1 MVDFKKELEKRHKAS
16 LQKVKDFGVGAAV
29 KVADTIAHPENLY
42 GLIPALQPL
51 AEFNKA
57 RREQEESKPKSTKTN
72 TPIQDAARVRKA
84 AKASTVNN
92 VIPTQQSTRPQS
104 VSTPRVSANTNA
116 RDIQSMIV
124 RIAKEE
130 GVDPA
135 LALSIA
141 HVETGGSFNP
151 NAVGDNGNSFGLF
164 QIHKPSHPDYK
175 GGTDPEAN
183 ARYGIRLFKRLLDA
197 NNGSVNKAIWAY
209 NAGQG
214 NVNKGILPATTK
226 NYLNMVAQLGPQ
238 YRQAGIGDVSPVSQQ
253 NRETIQSMAPSTQ
266 SQGQGRIGDVP
277 QGQQG
282 QANTPPVKPDVVLS
296 TSAQDA
302 LLTQL
307 QSGVNDP
314 RNEQMSIPTM
324 YNRLMD
330 QYNELYNTI
339 QTQDP
344 RYQGGMVD
352 GQRYYVDP
360 AQLQSRMEMDRIA
373 RGVRD
378 ARGMTAP
385 QSSKAQDYLNQAQA
399 MYQIAKANEAGV
411 PYADYQAAMLDRR
424 KQMIAA
430 RAAQMEAQMQMALQN
445 ENNVFRRQQLIQQIE
460 QNKVAAQNAM
470 NNLDYQLQYG
480 SYDAAN
486 QAANQMQLQNLRG
499 LQQQAAAD
507 LQYNRDLAKLTYEN
521 QLGIERDQL
530 KPQSQSN
537 IYSGLSEINAL
548 AGYNPQTAGKLIQA
562 SGMGS
567 KWFPQMTPE
576 LAQELWGQPTQGQQ
590 QGFFGRLMS
599 GWKNNIGLQANEQ

>member
-29 KVADTIAHPENLY
+29 KIADTVAHPENLY

-57 RREQEESKPKSTKTN
+57 KRKSEDSKPKAEQKGK
-72 TPIQDAARVRKA
+72 TPIQDAAKA
-84 AKASTVNN
+84 RRASSTMAANN
-92 VIPTQQSTRPQS
+92 VASAQQSQRS
-104 VSTPRVSANTNA
+104 VSTPRISANTNA

-151 NAVGDNGNSFGLF
+151 NAVGDNGNSLGLF
-164 QIHKPSHPDYK
+164 QIHRPSHPDYK

-238 YRQAGIGDVSPVSQQ
+238 YRQAGISDAAPVSQQ
-253 NRETIQSMAPSTQ
+253 NRAMIQSMAPSTQ
-266 SQGQGRIGDVP
+266 VQGQGRIDGT
-277 QGQQG
+277 GQQV
-282 QANTPPVKPDVVLS
+282 QTNTPPAKPDVVLS
-296 TSAQDA
+296 TPAQDT

-307 QSGVNDP
+307 QSTVNDP
-314 RNEQMSIPTM
+314 RNEQLSIPTM
-324 YNRLMD
+324 YYRLMD
-330 QYNELYNTI
+330 QYNKLYDTI
-339 QTQDP
+339 QNQDP
-344 RYQGGMVD
+344 RYQGGI
-352 GQRYYVDP
+352 QIPQNPYYVDP
-360 AQLQSRMEMDRIA
+360 RQLENAQAANRSLAMLDYIQGRGPAPDQAGMMMNNAQQMYQAQLA
-373 RGVRD
+373 
-378 ARGMTAP
+378 
-385 QSSKAQDYLNQAQA
+385 NQ
-399 MYQIAKANEAGV
+399 AGV
-411 PYADYQAAMLDRR
+411 PYSDYQAAILDRQ

-430 RAAQMEAQMQMALQN
+430 RAAQIERHLQLAAQN
-445 ENNVFRRQQLIQQIE
+445 EDNVFRKQQLLQNIE
-460 QNKVAAQNAM
+460 QNKVDAQNAI
-470 NNLDYQLQYG
+470 NNVDYQLRYG

-486 QAANQMQLQNLRG
+486 EAANKLQLLKLKE
-499 LQQQAAAD
+499 LQDQAKAD
-507 LQYNRDLAKLTYEN
+507 LQYSRDLAKLTYQNELN
-521 QLGIERDQL
+521 IKRDQL

-537 IYSGLSEINAL
+537 IYSGLNSINAL
-548 AGYNPQTAGKLIQA
+548 AGYNPQVAGKLIQA
-562 SGMGS
+562 SGMGP

-576 LAQELWGQPTQGQQ
+576 LAQELWGQPTKGQQ

-599 GWKNNIGLQANEQ
+599 GWKNNVGLQANEQ

>member
-1 MVDFKKELEKRHKAS
+1 MVDFAKL
-16 LQKVKDFGVGAAV
+16 
-29 KVADTIAHPENLY
+29 
-42 GLIPALQPL
+42 L
-51 AEFNKA
+51 AEQAAKNFKNKRDTKEVIDTLKKLPIVKKA
-57 RREQEESKPKSTKTN
+57 QSALNTAKSIKEGADSVMKPKEHKTSSK
-72 TPIQDAARVRKA
+72 TPIQDAAKARKA
-84 AKASTVNN
+84 PASITTNN
-92 VIPTQQSTRPQS
+92 VIPSQQPQTS
-104 VSTPRVSANTNA
+104 VPTPRVSANTNA
-116 RDIQSMIV
+116 RDIQSMII

-214 NVNKGILPATTK
+214 NVNKGVLPATTK

-238 YRQAGIGDVSPVSQQ
+238 YRQEGISDVAPVSQQ
-253 NRETIQSMAPSTQ
+253 NREIIQSMAPSTQ
-266 SQGQGRIGDVP
+266 GQGQGRIDGT
-277 QGQQG
+277 GQQT
-282 QANTPPVKPDVVLS
+282 QANTPPAKPDVVLS
-296 TSAQDA
+296 TPAQDA

-307 QSGVNDP
+307 QTGTNDP
-314 RNEQMSIPTM
+314 RNEQLSIPTM

-339 QTQDP
+339 QNQDP
-344 RYQGGMVD
+344 RYQGGMVE

-385 QSSKAQDYLNQAQA
+385 QSSKAQDYLNQAQTI
-399 MYQIAKANEAGV
+399 YQIFKANEAGV
-411 PYADYQAAMLDRR
+411 PYSDYQAAMLDRQ

-430 RAAQMEAQMQMALQN
+430 KAAQMEAQMQMALQN
-445 ENNVFRRQQLIQQIE
+445 ENNVFRKQQLIQQIE

-480 SYDAAN
+480 SYDSAN
-486 QAANQMQLQNLRG
+486 QAAQQMQLNNLRA

-507 LQYNRDLAKLTYEN
+507 LQYNRDLAKLTYQNELN
-521 QLGIERDQL
+521 MQRDQA
-530 KPQSQSN
+530 KPISQSN
-537 IYSGLSEINAL
+537 IYSGLNAINAL
-548 AGYNPQTAGKLIQA
+548 SGYNPQVAGKLIQA

-599 GWKNNIGLQANEQ
+599 GWKNNVGLQANEQ

>member
-1 MVDFKKELEKRHKAS
+1 MVDFAKL
-16 LQKVKDFGVGAAV
+16 
-29 KVADTIAHPENLY
+29 
-42 GLIPALQPL
+42 L
-51 AEFNKA
+51 AEQAAKNFKNKRDTKEVIDTLKKLPIVKKA
-57 RREQEESKPKSTKTN
+57 QSALNTAKSIKEGADSVMKPKEHKTSSK
-72 TPIQDAARVRKA
+72 TPIQDAAKARKA
-84 AKASTVNN
+84 PASITTNN
-92 VIPTQQSTRPQS
+92 VIPSQQPQTS
-104 VSTPRVSANTNA
+104 VPTPRVSANTNA
-116 RDIQSMIV
+116 RDIQSMII

-214 NVNKGILPATTK
+214 NVNKGVLPATTK

-238 YRQAGIGDVSPVSQQ
+238 YRQAGISDVAPVSRQ
-253 NRETIQSMAPSTQ
+253 NREIIQSMAPSTQ
-266 SQGQGRIGDVP
+266 GGGQGRIDGT
-277 QGQQG
+277 GQQT
-282 QANTPPVKPDVVLS
+282 QANTPPAKPDVVLS
-296 TSAQDA
+296 TPTQDA

-307 QSGVNDP
+307 QTGTNDP
-314 RNEQMSIPTM
+314 RNEQISIPTM

-339 QTQDP
+339 QNQDP
-344 RYQGGMVD
+344 RYQGGMVE

-385 QSSKAQDYLNQAQA
+385 QSSKAQDYLNQAQTI
-399 MYQIAKANEAGV
+399 YQISKANEAGV
-411 PYADYQAAMLDRR
+411 PYSDYQAAMLDRQ

-430 RAAQMEAQMQMALQN
+430 KAAQMEAQMQMALQN
-445 ENNVFRRQQLIQQIE
+445 ENNVFRKQQLIQQIE

-480 SYDAAN
+480 SYDSAN
-486 QAANQMQLQNLRG
+486 QAAQQMQLNNLRA

-507 LQYNRDLAKLTYEN
+507 LQYNRDLAKLTYQNELN
-521 QLGIERDQL
+521 MQRDQA
-530 KPQSQSN
+530 KPISQSN
-537 IYSGLSEINAL
+537 IYSGLNAINAL
-548 AGYNPQTAGKLIQA
+548 SGYNPQVAGKLIQA

-599 GWKNNIGLQANEQ
+599 GWKNNVGLQANEQ

>member
-1 MVDFKKELEKRHKAS
+1 MVDFVKILTDQLVKNNENKKPTKEVVKQAIKRASKGNPVVQKAI
-16 LQKVKDFGVGAAV
+16 QAY
-29 KVADTIAHPENLY
+29 DTGKKIIESVD
-42 GLIPALQPL
+42 
-51 AEFNKA
+51 KS
-57 RREQEESKPKSTKTN
+57 REDQGIQASKKKST
-72 TPIQDAARVRKA
+72 TPIQDAAKARKSPP
-84 AKASTVNN
+84 ASITTNN
-92 VIPTQQSTRPQS
+92 VVPTQQSQRS

-135 LALSIA
+135 IMLAIA
-141 HVETGGSFNP
+141 QQESGFNP
-151 NAVGDNGNSFGLF
+151 NAVGDGGKSFGLF
-164 QIHKPSHPDYK
+164 QIYSSAHPDYK

-183 ARYGIRLFKRLLDA
+183 TRYATRLFKGLLNQ
-197 NNGSVNKAIWAY
+197 NNGSVNRALWAY

-214 NVNKGILPATTK
+214 NVNRGVLPSSTK
-226 NYLNMVAQLGPQ
+226 QYIDNIAALTPQ
-238 YRQAGIGDVSPVSQQ
+238 FRQAGISDVAPVSQQ
-253 NRETIQSMAPSTQ
+253 NRVVIQSMAPSTQ
-266 SQGQGRIGDVP
+266 AQGQGRIDGAK
-277 QGQQG
+277 QQT
-282 QANTPPVKPDVVLS
+282 QASTPPTKPDVVLS
-296 TSAQDA
+296 TPTQDA

-314 RNEQMSIPTM
+314 RNEQLSIPTM

-339 QTQDP
+339 QNQDP
-344 RYQGGMVD
+344 RYQGGI
-352 GQRYYVDP
+352 QTPQNPYYIDP
-360 AQLQSRMEMDRIA
+360 RQLESAQAANRSLAMLDYIQGRGPAPDQAGMMMNNAQQMYQAQLA
-373 RGVRD
+373 
-378 ARGMTAP
+378 
-385 QSSKAQDYLNQAQA
+385 NQ
-399 MYQIAKANEAGV
+399 AGV
-411 PYADYQAAMLDRR
+411 PYADYQAAMLDRQ

-430 RAAQMEAQMQMALQN
+430 RAAQMEAQMQLALQN
-445 ENNVFRRQQLIQQIE
+445 ENNVFRKQQLIQQIE

-470 NNLDYQLQYG
+470 NNLDYQLKYG

-486 QAANQMQLQNLRG
+486 QAAQQMQLQNLRA

-530 KPQSQSN
+530 KPQSQGN
-537 IYSGLSEINAL
+537 IYSGLNAINAL

-599 GWKNNIGLQANEQ
+599 GWKNNVGLQANEQ

>member
-16 LQKVKDFGVGAAV
+16 LQKVKDFGIGAAV
-29 KVADTIAHPENLY
+29 KIADTIAHPENLY
-42 GLIPALQPL
+42 GLIPALMPL

-57 RREQEESKPKSTKTN
+57 RRKAEDSKPKTGQKGK
-72 TPIQDAARVRKA
+72 TPIQDAAKARKS
-84 AKASTVNN
+84 ASSSMTTSN
-92 VIPTQQSTRPQS
+92 VASAQQPQRS

-141 HVETGGSFNP
+141 HVETGGTFNP

-164 QIHKPSHPDYK
+164 QIHRPSHPDYK

-238 YRQAGIGDVSPVSQQ
+238 YRQAGISDVAPVSQQ
-253 NRETIQSMAPSTQ
+253 NRAGIQSMAPSTQ
-266 SQGQGRIGDVP
+266 TQGQGRINGT
-277 QGQQG
+277 GQQT
-282 QANTPPVKPDVVLS
+282 QTNTPPAKPNAVLS
-296 TSAQDA
+296 TPAQDT

-307 QSGVNDP
+307 QSTINDP
-314 RNEQMSIPTM
+314 RNEQLSIPTM

-339 QTQDP
+339 QNQDP
-344 RYQGGMVD
+344 RYQGGIVE

-373 RGVRD
+373 RGVREV
-378 ARGMTAP
+378 RGMTAP
-385 QSSKAQDYLNQAQA
+385 QSSKAQDYLNQAQT

-411 PYADYQAAMLDRR
+411 PYSDYQAAMLDRQ
-424 KQMIAA
+424 KQMILA
-430 RAAQMEAQMQMALQN
+430 RAAQIESQLQMAAQN
-445 ENNVFRRQQLIQQIE
+445 EDNVFRKQQLLQQIE
-460 QNKVAAQNAM
+460 QNKVEAQNAM
-470 NNLDYQLQYG
+470 NGLEYKLKYD

-486 QAANQMQLQNLRG
+486 DAVNKVQLLKLKG
-499 LQQQAAAD
+499 LQDQAAAD
-507 LQYNRDLAKLTYEN
+507 LQFNRDLAKLTYEN
-521 QLGIERDQL
+521 ELGMKRDQA
-530 KPQSQSN
+530 KPQSQGN
-537 IYSGLSEINAL
+537 IYAGLNPIMAL
-548 AGYNPQTAGKLIQA
+548 AGYDNQKAGKLIQA

-576 LAQELWGQPTQGQQ
+576 LAQEIWGQPTQGQQ

-599 GWKNNIGLQANEQ
+599 GWKNNVGLQANEQ

>member
-1 MVDFKKELEKRHKAS
+1 MVDFVKLLAEQAAKNFKNRRDTKEVIDTIKRLPIIKKAQAALNTAKSIK
-16 LQKVKDFGVGAAV
+16 VGADSTME
-29 KVADTIAHPENLY
+29 KE
-42 GLIPALQPL
+42 
-51 AEFNKA
+51 EKNKA
-57 RREQEESKPKSTKTN
+57 TTK
-72 TPIQDAARVRKA
+72 TPIQDAAKARK
-84 AKASTVNN
+84 SVSFPMTVNN
-92 VIPTQQSTRPQS
+92 VAPVQQSQS
-104 VSTPRVSANTNA
+104 NVSTPRVSANTNA

-214 NVNKGILPATTK
+214 NVDRGILPATTK
-226 NYLNMVAQLGPQ
+226 NYLNMVSQLGPQ
-238 YRQAGIGDVSPVSQQ
+238 YRQAGISDVAPVSQQ
-253 NRETIQSMAPSTQ
+253 NREIIQSMAPSTQ
-266 SQGQGRIGDVP
+266 P
-277 QGQQG
+277 QGQARVDGTTQ
-282 QANTPPVKPDVVLS
+282 QTNTSPTKPDVVLS
-296 TSAQDA
+296 TPAQDT

-307 QSGVNDP
+307 QSTINDP

-330 QYNELYNTI
+330 QYNKLYNTI
-339 QTQDP
+339 QNQDP
-344 RYQGGMVD
+344 RYQGGIVE

-385 QSSKAQDYLNQAQA
+385 QSSKAQDYLNQAQT
-399 MYQIAKANEAGV
+399 MYQIVKANEAGV
-411 PYADYQAAMLDRR
+411 PYSDYQAAMLDRQ
-424 KQMIAA
+424 KQMISA
-430 RAAQMEAQMQMALQN
+430 RAAQIESQLQLAAQN
-445 ENNVFRRQQLIQQIE
+445 EDNVFRKQKLLQEIE
-460 QNKVAAQNAM
+460 QNKVKAQNAM
-470 NNLDYQLQYG
+470 NGLDYQLRYD

-486 QAANQMQLQNLRG
+486 DAVNKLQLLKLKELQDQAK
-499 LQQQAAAD
+499 AD
-507 LQYNRDLAKLTYEN
+507 LQFNRDLAKLTYANE
-521 QLGIERDQL
+521 LGMKRDQA
-530 KPQSQSN
+530 KPMSQGN
-537 IYSGLSEINAL
+537 IYAGLNPIMAL
-548 AGYNPQTAGKLIQA
+548 AGYDNRKAGKLIQA

-567 KWFPQMTPE
+567 TWFPQMTPE
-576 LAQELWGQPTQGQQ
+576 LAQELWGQPNQGQQ

>member
-1 MVDFKKELEKRHKAS
+1 MVDFVKILTDQLVKNNENKKPTKEVVKQAIKRASKENPVVQKAI
-16 LQKVKDFGVGAAV
+16 QAY
-29 KVADTIAHPENLY
+29 DTGKKIIESVD
-42 GLIPALQPL
+42 
-51 AEFNKA
+51 KS
-57 RREQEESKPKSTKTN
+57 REEQGIQAPKKKST
-72 TPIQDAARVRKA
+72 TPIQDAAKARK
-84 AKASTVNN
+84 STSPSMATNN
-92 VIPTQQSTRPQS
+92 VVPTQQSQRST
-104 VSTPRVSANTNA
+104 STPRVSANTNA

-135 LALSIA
+135 IMLAIA
-141 HVETGGSFNP
+141 QQESGFNP
-151 NAVGDNGNSFGLF
+151 NAVGDGGKSFGLF
-164 QIHKPSHPDYK
+164 QIYSSAHPDYK

-183 ARYGIRLFKRLLDA
+183 TRYATRLFKGLLNQ
-197 NNGSVNKAIWAY
+197 NNGSVNRALWAY

-214 NVNKGILPATTK
+214 NVNRGVLPSSTK
-226 NYLNMVAQLGPQ
+226 QYINNIAALTPQ
-238 YRQAGIGDVSPVSQQ
+238 FRQAGISDVAPVSQQ
-253 NRETIQSMAPSTQ
+253 NRAVIQSMAPSTQ
-266 SQGQGRIGDVP
+266 TQGQGRIDGT
-277 QGQQG
+277 GQQT
-282 QANTPPVKPDVVLS
+282 QANTPPAKPDVVLS
-296 TSAQDA
+296 TPAQDA
-302 LLTQL
+302 LLSQL

-339 QTQDP
+339 QNQDP
-344 RYQGGMVD
+344 RYQGGI
-352 GQRYYVDP
+352 QTPQNPYYIDP
-360 AQLQSRMEMDRIA
+360 RQLESAQAANRNLAMLDYIQGRGPAPDQAGMIMNNAQQMYQAQLA
-373 RGVRD
+373 
-378 ARGMTAP
+378 
-385 QSSKAQDYLNQAQA
+385 NQ
-399 MYQIAKANEAGV
+399 AGV
-411 PYADYQAAMLDRR
+411 PYADYQAAMLDRQ
-424 KQMIAA
+424 KQTIAA
-430 RAAQMEAQMQMALQN
+430 RAAQMEAQMQLALQN
-445 ENNVFRRQQLIQQIE
+445 ENNVFRKQQLIQQIE

-486 QAANQMQLQNLRG
+486 QATQQMQLQNLRA

-530 KPQSQSN
+530 KPQSQGN
-537 IYSGLSEINAL
+537 IYSGLNAINAL

-599 GWKNNIGLQANEQ
+599 GWKNNVGLQANEQ

>member
-1 MVDFKKELEKRHKAS
+1 MVDFVKILTDQLVKNNENKRPTKEIVKQAINQASRKNPIIQKAIQAYDTGKKVIESVDKSREEQGIQTPK
-16 LQKVKDFGVGAAV
+16 KV
-29 KVADTIAHPENLY
+29 
-42 GLIPALQPL
+42 
-51 AEFNKA
+51 
-57 RREQEESKPKSTKTN
+57 ST
-72 TPIQDAARVRKA
+72 TPIQDAAKARKT
-84 AKASTVNN
+84 SSPMTTNN
-92 VIPTQQSTRPQS
+92 VVPTQQPQRS
-104 VSTPRVSANTNA
+104 MSSPRVSANTNA

-141 HVETGGSFNP
+141 HVETGGTFNP

-164 QIHKPSHPDYK
+164 QIHRPSHPDYK

-238 YRQAGIGDVSPVSQQ
+238 YRQAGISDVAPVSQQ
-253 NRETIQSMAPSTQ
+253 NRAVIQSMAPSSTQ
-266 SQGQGRIGDVP
+266 SQGQGRIDGA
-277 QGQQG
+277 GQQP
-282 QANTPPVKPDVVLS
+282 QTNTPPTKPDVVLS
-296 TSAQDA
+296 TPAQDA

-339 QTQDP
+339 QNQDP
-344 RYQGGMVD
+344 RYQGGMVE

-385 QSSKAQDYLNQAQA
+385 QSSKAQDYLNQAQT

-411 PYADYQAAMLDRR
+411 PYADYQAAMLDRQ
-424 KQMIAA
+424 KQMIAT
-430 RAAQMEAQMQMALQN
+430 RAAQMESQMQLALEN
-445 ENNVFRRQQLIQQIE
+445 ENNVFRKQQLLQQIE

-486 QAANQMQLQNLRG
+486 QAAQQMQLQNLRAV
-499 LQQQAAAD
+499 QQQAAAD

-530 KPQSQSN
+530 KPQSQGN
-537 IYSGLSEINAL
+537 IYSGLNAINAL

-599 GWKNNIGLQANEQ
+599 GWKNNVGLQANEQ

>member
-1 MVDFKKELEKRHKAS
+1 MVDFVKELKRRHEASKQKA
-16 LQKVKDFGVGAAV
+16 KDFALDTAV
-29 KVADTIAHPENLY
+29 NIADTVLHPENIY
-42 GLIPALQPL
+42 GLIPVLRPL

-57 RREQEESKPKSTKTN
+57 KRKAEESKPKTEQKKK
-72 TPIQDAARVRKA
+72 TPIQDAAKA
-84 AKASTVNN
+84 KKTSSSMATNN
-92 VIPTQQSTRPQS
+92 VAPVQQSQRS
-104 VSTPRVSANTNA
+104 VSTSRVSANTNA

-124 RIAKEE
+124 RVAKEE

-164 QIHKPSHPDYK
+164 QIHRPSHPDYK

-214 NVNKGILPATTK
+214 NVNRGILPATTK

-238 YRQAGIGDVSPVSQQ
+238 YRQAGISDVAPVSQQ
-253 NRETIQSMAPSTQ
+253 SRAVIQSMAPSTQ
-266 SQGQGRIGDVP
+266 SQGQGRIDGT
-277 QGQQG
+277 GQQL
-282 QANTPPVKPDVVLS
+282 QTNTPPAKPDVVLS
-296 TSAQDA
+296 TPAQDT

-339 QTQDP
+339 QNQDP
-344 RYQGGMVD
+344 RYQGD
-352 GQRYYVDP
+352 IQTPQNPYYVDP
-360 AQLQSRMEMDRIA
+360 RQLETAQARNRSLAMLDYIQGRGLAPDQAGMMMNNAQQMYQAQLA
-373 RGVRD
+373 
-378 ARGMTAP
+378 
-385 QSSKAQDYLNQAQA
+385 NQ
-399 MYQIAKANEAGV
+399 AGV
-411 PYADYQAAMLDRR
+411 PYTDYQAAMLDRQ

-430 RAAQMEAQMQMALQN
+430 KAAQMETQMQMALQN
-445 ENNVFRRQQLIQQIE
+445 ENNVFRKQQLLQQIE

-480 SYDAAN
+480 SYDADN
-486 QAANQMQLQNLRG
+486 QAAQQMQLQNLRA

-507 LQYNRDLAKLTYEN
+507 LQYSRDLAKLTYEN

-537 IYSGLSEINAL
+537 TYSGLNAINAL
-548 AGYNPQTAGKLIQA
+548 AGYNPQVAGKLIQA

-599 GWKNNIGLQANEQ
+599 GWKNNVGLQANEQ

>member
-16 LQKVKDFGVGAAV
+16 LQKVKDFGIGAAV
-29 KVADTIAHPENLY
+29 KVADAIAHPENLY

-57 RREQEESKPKSTKTN
+57 RRKQEENKPKSTKSN
-72 TPIQDAARVRKA
+72 TPIQDAARARKA
-84 AKASTVNN
+84 AKTSTASNTMP
-92 VIPTQQSTRPQS
+92 IQQSPQSQS

-151 NAVGDNGNSFGLF
+151 NAIGDNGNSFGLF

-238 YRQAGIGDVSPVSQQ
+238 YRQAGISDVDSVSQQ
-253 NRETIQSMAPSTQ
+253 NRGVIQSMAPSAQ
-266 SQGQGRIGDVP
+266 SQGQGRIGEVP

-282 QANTPPVKPDVVLS
+282 QTNTPPVKPDVVSS
-296 TSAQDA
+296 TPAQDT

-314 RNEQMSIPTM
+314 RNEQLSIPTM

-344 RYQGGMVD
+344 RYQGGMVE

-385 QSSKAQDYLNQAQA
+385 QSSKAQDYLNQAQT

-411 PYADYQAAMLDRR
+411 PYSDYQAAMLDRQ

-445 ENNVFRRQQLIQQIE
+445 ENNVFRKQQLIQQIE

-537 IYSGLSEINAL
+537 IYSGLNAINAL

-599 GWKNNIGLQANEQ
+599 GWKNNVGLQANEQ

>member
-1 MVDFKKELEKRHKAS
+1 MVDFAKLLAEQAAKNFKNRRDTKE
-16 LQKVKDFGVGAAV
+16 VI
-29 KVADTIAHPENLY
+29 DTIKRLPIIKKAQA
-42 GLIPALQPL
+42 ALNT
-51 AEFNKA
+51 AKNVKAGADSVMKTEETNKA
-57 RREQEESKPKSTKTN
+57 TTK
-72 TPIQDAARVRKA
+72 TPIQDAAKARK
-84 AKASTVNN
+84 SVSSSMTTNN
-92 VIPTQQSTRPQS
+92 VVPVQQSQRS
-104 VSTPRVSANTNA
+104 ISTPRVSANTNA

-151 NAVGDNGNSFGLF
+151 NAIGDNGNSFGLF
-164 QIHKPSHPDYK
+164 QIHRPSHPDYK

-214 NVNKGILPATTK
+214 NVNKGILPETTK
-226 NYLNMVAQLGPQ
+226 NYLNIVAQLGPQ
-238 YRQAGIGDVSPVSQQ
+238 YRQAGISDIAPVSQQ
-253 NRETIQSMAPSTQ
+253 NREIIQSMASSAQ
-266 SQGQGRIGDVP
+266 NQGQGRIDATA
-277 QGQQG
+277 Q
-282 QANTPPVKPDVVLS
+282 QANTPPIKPDVVLS
-296 TSAQDA
+296 TPAQDT

-307 QSGVNDP
+307 QSTISDP

-339 QTQDP
+339 QNQDP
-344 RYQGGMVD
+344 RYQGGI
-352 GQRYYVDP
+352 QTPQNPYYVDP
-360 AQLQSRMEMDRIA
+360 RQLESAQAANRSLAMLDYIQGRGPAPDQAGMIMNNAQQMYQAQLA
-373 RGVRD
+373 
-378 ARGMTAP
+378 
-385 QSSKAQDYLNQAQA
+385 NQ
-399 MYQIAKANEAGV
+399 AGV
-411 PYADYQAAMLDRR
+411 PYSDYQAAMLDRQ

-445 ENNVFRRQQLIQQIE
+445 EDNVFRKQQLLQQIE

-470 NNLDYQLQYG
+470 NNLDYQLRYG

-486 QAANQMQLQNLRG
+486 QAAQQMQLQYLKD
-499 LQQQAAAD
+499 LQDQAKAD
-507 LQYNRDLAKLTYEN
+507 LQYNRDLAKLTYQNELN
-521 QLGIERDQL
+521 MKRDQA
-530 KPQSQSN
+530 KPMSQGN
-537 IYSGLSEINAL
+537 IYSGLNSINAL
-548 AGYNPQTAGKLIQA
+548 AGYNPQVAGKLIQA

-576 LAQELWGQPTQGQQ
+576 LAQEIWGQPTRGQQ
-590 QGFFGRLMS
+590 QGFFGGLMS
-599 GWKNNIGLQANEQ
+599 GWKNNVGLQANEQ

>member
-16 LQKVKDFGVGAAV
+16 LQKVKDFGIGTAV
-29 KVADTIAHPENLY
+29 KVSDTILHPENLY
-42 GLIPALQPL
+42 GLIPVLRPL

-57 RREQEESKPKSTKTN
+57 KRKQEESKPKSTKTN
-72 TPIQDAARVRKA
+72 TPIQDAARARKA
-84 AKASTVNN
+84 AKTSTVSN
-92 VIPTQQSTRPQS
+92 VAPTQQSIQSQS

-141 HVETGGSFNP
+141 HIETGGSFNP

-183 ARYGIRLFKRLLDA
+183 ARYGIRLFKRLLDT

-226 NYLNMVAQLGPQ
+226 SYLNMVAQLGPQ
-238 YRQAGIGDVSPVSQQ
+238 YRQAGISDVAPVSQQ
-253 NRETIQSMAPSTQ
+253 NRAVIQSIAPSTQ
-266 SQGQGRIGDVP
+266 TQGQGRIDGT
-277 QGQQG
+277 GQQA
-282 QANTPPVKPDVVLS
+282 QTNTPPAKPDVVLS
-296 TSAQDA
+296 TPAQDT

-314 RNEQMSIPTM
+314 RNEQLSIPTM

-344 RYQGGMVD
+344 RYQGGMVE

-378 ARGMTAP
+378 ARGLTVP
-385 QSSKAQDYLNQAQA
+385 QSSKAQDYLNQAQT
-399 MYQIAKANEAGV
+399 MYQIAKANEAGT
-411 PYADYQAAMLDRR
+411 PYSDYQAAMLDRQ

-430 RAAQMEAQMQMALQN
+430 RAAQIESQLQLAVQN
-445 ENNVFRRQQLIQQIE
+445 ESNIFAKQQLIQQME

-470 NNLDYQLQYG
+470 NNLDYQLRYG

-486 QAANQMQLQNLRG
+486 TAANNLQLQKLKD
-499 LQQQAAAD
+499 LQEQAKAD
-507 LQYNRDLAKLTYEN
+507 LQYTRDLAKLTYQNE
-521 QLGIERDQL
+521 LGMQRDQA
-530 KPQSQSN
+530 KPMSQGN
-537 IYSGLSEINAL
+537 IYAGLNPIMAL
-548 AGYNPQTAGKLIQA
+548 AGYDNRKAGKLIQA

-599 GWKNNIGLQANEQ
+599 GWKNNVGLQANEQ

>member
-1 MVDFKKELEKRHKAS
+1 MVDFAKL
-16 LQKVKDFGVGAAV
+16 
-29 KVADTIAHPENLY
+29 
-42 GLIPALQPL
+42 L
-51 AEFNKA
+51 AEQAAKNFKNRRDTKEVINTIKRLPIIKEAQAALNTAKSLKAGADSEVKQEKNKTA
-57 RREQEESKPKSTKTN
+57 TK
-72 TPIQDAARVRKA
+72 TPIQDAAKTRKT
-84 AKASTVNN
+84 SSPITTNN
-92 VIPTQQSTRPQS
+92 ITPVQQSQPN
-104 VSTPRVSANTNA
+104 VLTPRVSINTNA

-124 RIAKEE
+124 RVAKEE

-135 LALSIA
+135 IMLAIA
-141 HVETGGSFNP
+141 QQESGFNP
-151 NAVGDNGNSFGLF
+151 NAVGDGGKSFGLF
-164 QIHKPSHPDYK
+164 QIYSSAHPDYK

-183 ARYGIRLFKRLLDA
+183 ARYATRLFKGLLNQ
-197 NNGSVNKAIWAY
+197 NNGSVNRALWAY

-214 NVNKGILPATTK
+214 NVNKGILPSSTK
-226 NYLNMVAQLGPQ
+226 QYINNIAALTPQ
-238 YRQAGIGDVSPVSQQ
+238 FRQAGISDVAPVSQQ
-253 NRETIQSMAPSTQ
+253 NREIIQSMAPSTQ
-266 SQGQGRIGDVP
+266 PQGQGRIDSTSQQP
-277 QGQQG
+277 QT
-282 QANTPPVKPDVVLS
+282 NTPPTKPDVILS
-296 TSAQDA
+296 TPVQDT

-344 RYQGGMVD
+344 RYQGD
-352 GQRYYVDP
+352 IQTPQNPYYVDP
-360 AQLQSRMEMDRIA
+360 KQLETAQARNRSLAMLDYIQGRGPAPDQAGMMMNNAQQMYQAQLA
-373 RGVRD
+373 
-378 ARGMTAP
+378 
-385 QSSKAQDYLNQAQA
+385 NQ
-399 MYQIAKANEAGV
+399 AGV
-411 PYADYQAAMLDRR
+411 PYADYQAAMLDRQ

-445 ENNVFRRQQLIQQIE
+445 ENNVFRKQQLIQQIE

-486 QAANQMQLQNLRG
+486 QAANNMRLQSLRG

-507 LQYNRDLAKLTYEN
+507 LQYNRDLAKLTYQNELN
-521 QLGIERDQL
+521 MQRDQA
-530 KPQSQSN
+530 KPMSQSN
-537 IYSGLSEINAL
+537 IYSGLNAISAL
-548 AGYNPQTAGKLIQA
+548 SGYNPQVAGKLIQA

-599 GWKNNIGLQANEQ
+599 DWKKNVGLQANEQ

>member
-1 MVDFKKELEKRHKAS
+1 MVDFVKILTDQLVKNNENKKPTREVVKQAIKRASKGNPIVQKAI
-16 LQKVKDFGVGAAV
+16 QAYDTGKKVIESVDKS
-29 KVADTIAHPENLY
+29 
-42 GLIPALQPL
+42 
-51 AEFNKA
+51 
-57 RREQEESKPKSTKTN
+57 REEQGIQAPKKPST
-72 TPIQDAARVRKA
+72 TPIQDAAKARKS
-84 AKASTVNN
+84 ASSSMTTNN
-92 VIPTQQSTRPQS
+92 VAPIQQPQRS

-124 RIAKEE
+124 RVAKEE

-135 LALSIA
+135 IMLAIA
-141 HVETGGSFNP
+141 QQESGFNP
-151 NAVGDNGNSFGLF
+151 NAVGDGGKSFGLF
-164 QIHKPSHPDYK
+164 QIYSSAHPDYK

-183 ARYGIRLFKRLLDA
+183 ARYATRLFKGLLNQ
-197 NNGSVNKAIWAY
+197 NNGSVNRALWAY

-214 NVNKGILPATTK
+214 NVDKGILPSSTK
-226 NYLNMVAQLGPQ
+226 QYINNIAALTPQ
-238 YRQAGIGDVSPVSQQ
+238 FRQAGINEVAPVSQQ
-253 NRETIQSMAPSTQ
+253 NRAVIQSMAPSTQ
-266 SQGQGRIGDVP
+266 SQGQGRIDGT
-277 QGQQG
+277 GQQT
-282 QANTPPVKPDVVLS
+282 QTDTPPAKPYVVLS
-296 TSAQDA
+296 TPAQDT

-307 QSGVNDP
+307 QSTINDP
-314 RNEQMSIPTM
+314 RNEQLSIPTM

-339 QTQDP
+339 QNQDP
-344 RYQGGMVD
+344 RYQGGMVE

-385 QSSKAQDYLNQAQA
+385 QSSKAQDYLNQAQT

-411 PYADYQAAMLDRR
+411 PYSDYQAAMLDRQ
-424 KQMIAA
+424 KQMILA
-430 RAAQMEAQMQMALQN
+430 RAAQIESQLQMAAQN
-445 ENNVFRRQQLIQQIE
+445 EDNVFRKQQLLQNIE

-470 NNLDYQLQYG
+470 NNLDYQLRYG

-486 QAANQMQLQNLRG
+486 TAANNLQLQKLKD
-499 LQQQAAAD
+499 LQEQAKAD
-507 LQYNRDLAKLTYEN
+507 LQYKRDLAKLTYQNELN
-521 QLGIERDQL
+521 MQRDQL

-537 IYSGLSEINAL
+537 IYAGLNAINAL
-548 AGYNPQTAGKLIQA
+548 AGYDSKKAGKLIQA

-576 LAQELWGQPTQGQQ
+576 LAQEIWGQPTQGQQ

-599 GWKNNIGLQANEQ
+599 GWKNNVGLQANEQ

>member
-1 MVDFKKELEKRHKAS
+1 MVDFAKLLAEQAAKNFKNRRDTKE
-16 LQKVKDFGVGAAV
+16 VI
-29 KVADTIAHPENLY
+29 DTIKRLPIIKKAQA
-42 GLIPALQPL
+42 ALDT
-51 AEFNKA
+51 AKSIKAGADSTMKTEEKNK
-57 RREQEESKPKSTKTN
+57 TTTN
-72 TPIQDAARVRKA
+72 TPIQDAAKARK
-84 AKASTVNN
+84 SVSSSMTTNN
-92 VIPTQQSTRPQS
+92 VVPVQQSQRS

-164 QIHKPSHPDYK
+164 QIHRPSHPDYK

-197 NNGSVNKAIWAY
+197 NDGSVNKAIWAY

-226 NYLNMVAQLGPQ
+226 NYLNMIAQLGPQ
-238 YRQAGIGDVSPVSQQ
+238 YRQAGISDVAPVSQQ
-253 NRETIQSMAPSTQ
+253 NREIIQSMASSTQ
-266 SQGQGRIGDVP
+266 NQGQGRIDGTE
-277 QGQQG
+277 QQT
-282 QANTPPVKPDVVLS
+282 QANTPPAKPDVVLS
-296 TSAQDA
+296 TPAQDT

-307 QSGVNDP
+307 QSTINDP

-339 QTQDP
+339 QNQDP
-344 RYQGGMVD
+344 RYQGEIVE

-373 RGVRD
+373 RGVRE

-385 QSSKAQDYLNQAQA
+385 QSSKAQDYLNQAQT

-411 PYADYQAAMLDRR
+411 PYSDYQAAMLDRQ

-430 RAAQMEAQMQMALQN
+430 RAAQMESQLQLAAQN
-445 ENNVFRRQQLIQQIE
+445 EDNIFRKQQLLQKIE
-460 QNKVAAQNAM
+460 QNKIEAQNTM
-470 NNLDYQLQYG
+470 NSLDHKLRYDSYDIANAAANKLQLQYLK
-480 SYDAAN
+480 DLQD
-486 QAANQMQLQNLRG
+486 QAK
-499 LQQQAAAD
+499 AD
-507 LQYNRDLAKLTYEN
+507 LQYNRDLAKLAYQN

-537 IYSGLSEINAL
+537 IYSGLNAINAL

-576 LAQELWGQPTQGQQ
+576 LAQELWGQPNQGQQ

-599 GWKNNIGLQANEQ
+599 GWKNNVGLQANEQ

>member
-1 MVDFKKELEKRHKAS
+1 MVDFAKLLAEQAAKNFKNRRDTKE
-16 LQKVKDFGVGAAV
+16 VV
-29 KVADTIAHPENLY
+29 DTIKRLPIVKKAQA
-42 GLIPALQPL
+42 ALNT
-51 AEFNKA
+51 AKSIKA
-57 RREQEESKPKSTKTN
+57 GVDIAIKEEKGKATTK
-72 TPIQDAARVRKA
+72 TPIQDAAKARKISPSITSNSVTPVQQSQPN
-84 AKASTVNN
+84 ASTL
-92 VIPTQQSTRPQS
+92 
-104 VSTPRVSANTNA
+104 RVSANTNA

-124 RIAKEE
+124 RVAKEE

-135 LALSIA
+135 IMLAIA
-141 HVETGGSFNP
+141 QQESGFNP
-151 NAVGDNGNSFGLF
+151 NAVGDGGKSFGLF
-164 QIHKPSHPDYK
+164 QIYSSAHPDYK

-183 ARYGIRLFKRLLDA
+183 ARYATRLFKGLLNQ
-197 NNGSVNKAIWAY
+197 NNGSVNRALWAY

-214 NVNKGILPATTK
+214 NVNKGILPSSTK
-226 NYLNMVAQLGPQ
+226 QYINNIAALTPQ
-238 YRQAGIGDVSPVSQQ
+238 FRQAGISDVAPVSQQ
-253 NRETIQSMAPSTQ
+253 NREIIQSMAPSTQ
-266 SQGQGRIGDVP
+266 YQGQGRIDGTN
-277 QGQQG
+277 QQS
-282 QANTPPVKPDVVLS
+282 QTNTPPAKPDVVLS
-296 TSAQDA
+296 TPAQDT

-307 QSGVNDP
+307 QSAINDP
-314 RNEQMSIPTM
+314 RNEQMSLSTM

-339 QTQDP
+339 QNQDP
-344 RYQGGMVD
+344 RYQGGMVE

-385 QSSKAQDYLNQAQA
+385 QSSKAQDYLNQAQT

-411 PYADYQAAMLDRR
+411 PYTDYQAAMLDRQ

-430 RAAQMEAQMQMALQN
+430 RAAQMEAQINMALQN

-470 NNLDYQLQYG
+470 NNLDYQLKYG

-486 QAANQMQLQNLRG
+486 QAAQQMQLNNLREV
-499 LQQQAAAD
+499 QQQAAAD
-507 LQYNRDLAKLTYEN
+507 LQYNRDLAKLAYQN
-521 QLGIERDQL
+521 QLGIERDSL
-530 KPQSQSN
+530 KPQSQGN
-537 IYSGLSEINAL
+537 IYSGLNSINAL
-548 AGYNPQTAGKLIQA
+548 AGYNPQVAGKLIQA

-576 LAQELWGQPTQGQQ
+576 LAQEIWGQPTQGQQ

-599 GWKNNIGLQANEQ
+599 GWKNNVGLQANEQ

>member
-1 MVDFKKELEKRHKAS
+1 MVDFAKLLAEQAAKNFKNRRDTKEVIDKIKSLPIIKKAQSALNTAKSVKEGADSVIKPKENKAS
-16 LQKVKDFGVGAAV
+16 AK
-29 KVADTIAHPENLY
+29 
-42 GLIPALQPL
+42 
-51 AEFNKA
+51 
-57 RREQEESKPKSTKTN
+57 
-72 TPIQDAARVRKA
+72 TPIQNA
-84 AKASTVNN
+84 AKAKKAPVSIATNN
-92 VIPTQQSTRPQS
+92 VVPSQQPQTSASTPSIPTD
-104 VSTPRVSANTNA
+104 TNA
-116 RDIQSMIV
+116 RDMQSMIFG
-124 RIAKEE
+124 IAEEE

-141 HVETGGSFNP
+141 QIESGFNP

-164 QIHKPSHPDYK
+164 QIHRPSHPDYK
-175 GGTDPEAN
+175 GETDPEAN

-226 NYLNMVAQLGPQ
+226 NYINRVAQLAPQ
-238 YRQAGIGDVSPVSQQ
+238 YRQSGITETPPMSQQ
-253 NRETIQSMAPSTQ
+253 NREIIQSMAPSTQ
-266 SQGQGRIGDVP
+266 SQGQGRIDSIS
-277 QGQQG
+277 QQT
-282 QANTPPVKPDVVLS
+282 QANTPPTKPDVVLS
-296 TSAQDA
+296 TPAQDA

-307 QSGVNDP
+307 QSGINDP

-339 QTQDP
+339 QNQDP
-344 RYQGGMVD
+344 RYQGSI
-352 GQRYYVDP
+352 QTPQNPYYVDP
-360 AQLQSRMEMDRIA
+360 RQLEAAQARNRSLAMLDYIQGRGPAPDQAGMMMNNAQQMYQAQLA
-373 RGVRD
+373 
-378 ARGMTAP
+378 
-385 QSSKAQDYLNQAQA
+385 NQ
-399 MYQIAKANEAGV
+399 AGV
-411 PYADYQAAMLDRR
+411 PYADYQAAMLDRQ
-424 KQMIAA
+424 KQMIVA

-445 ENNVFRRQQLIQQIE
+445 ENNVFRKQQLIQQIE

-470 NNLDYQLQYG
+470 NNLDYQLKYG
-480 SYDAAN
+480 SYDSAN
-486 QAANQMQLQNLRG
+486 QAAQKMQLNNLRAM
-499 LQQQAAAD
+499 QQQAAAD
-507 LQYNRDLAKLTYEN
+507 LQYNRDLAKLTYQN

-537 IYSGLSEINAL
+537 IYSGLNAINAL
-548 AGYNPQTAGKLIQA
+548 SGYNPQVAGKLIQA

-599 GWKNNIGLQANEQ
+599 GWKNNVGLQANEQ

>member
-1 MVDFKKELEKRHKAS
+1 MVDFAKLLAEQAAKNFKNRRDTKE
-16 LQKVKDFGVGAAV
+16 VI
-29 KVADTIAHPENLY
+29 DTIKRLPIIRKAQA
-42 GLIPALQPL
+42 ALDT
-51 AEFNKA
+51 AKSIKA
-57 RREQEESKPKSTKTN
+57 GADSVIKNEEKNNATTK
-72 TPIQDAARVRKA
+72 TPIQDAAKARK
-84 AKASTVNN
+84 SVSSPMTTNN
-92 VIPTQQSTRPQS
+92 VVPVQQPQAS

-116 RDIQSMIV
+116 QDIQSMIV

-164 QIHKPSHPDYK
+164 QIHRPSHPDYK
-175 GGTDPEAN
+175 GGTDPESN

-214 NVNKGILPATTK
+214 NVNKGVLPATTK

-238 YRQAGIGDVSPVSQQ
+238 YRQAGISDVAPVSQQ
-253 NRETIQSMAPSTQ
+253 NREIIQSMAPSTQ
-266 SQGQGRIGDVP
+266 NQGQGRIDGTS
-277 QGQQG
+277 Q
-282 QANTPPVKPDVVLS
+282 QANTPPAKPDVVLS
-296 TSAQDA
+296 TPAQDT

-307 QSGVNDP
+307 QSTINDP

-339 QTQDP
+339 QNQDP
-344 RYQGGMVD
+344 RYQGGMVE

-373 RGVRD
+373 RGVRE

-385 QSSKAQDYLNQAQA
+385 QSSKAQDYLNQAQT

-411 PYADYQAAMLDRR
+411 PYSDYQAAMLDRQ

-445 ENNVFRRQQLIQQIE
+445 ENNVFRKQQLLQQIE

-470 NNLDYQLQYG
+470 NNLDYQLRYG

-486 QAANQMQLQNLRG
+486 QAAQQMQLQNLRG

-521 QLGIERDQL
+521 ELNMKRDQA
-530 KPQSQSN
+530 KPMSQGN
-537 IYSGLSEINAL
+537 LYSGLNSINAL
-548 AGYNPQTAGKLIQA
+548 AGYNPQVAGKLIQA

-576 LAQELWGQPTQGQQ
+576 LAQELWGQPTREQQ

-599 GWKNNIGLQANEQ
+599 GWKNNVGLQANEQ

>member
-1 MVDFKKELEKRHKAS
+1 MVDFAKLLAEQAAKNFKNRRDTKE
-16 LQKVKDFGVGAAV
+16 VI
-29 KVADTIAHPENLY
+29 DTIKRLPIIKKAQA
-42 GLIPALQPL
+42 ALDTAKSIKAGADSTL
-51 AEFNKA
+51 GKEEKNKA
-57 RREQEESKPKSTKTN
+57 TTK
-72 TPIQDAARVRKA
+72 TPIQDAAKARK
-84 AKASTVNN
+84 SVSPSMTTNN
-92 VIPTQQSTRPQS
+92 VVPVQQSQRS
-104 VSTPRVSANTNA
+104 VSTPRVSPNTNA

-151 NAVGDNGNSFGLF
+151 SAIGDDGNSFGLF
-164 QIHKPSHPDYK
+164 QIHRPSHPDYK

-226 NYLNMVAQLGPQ
+226 NYLNMIAQLGPQ
-238 YRQAGIGDVSPVSQQ
+238 YRQAGITDVAPVSQQ
-253 NRETIQSMAPSTQ
+253 NREIIQSMASSTQ
-266 SQGQGRIGDVP
+266 NQGQGRMDATE
-277 QGQQG
+277 QQT
-282 QANTPPVKPDVVLS
+282 NTPPVKPDVVLS
-296 TSAQDA
+296 TPAQDS

-307 QSGVNDP
+307 QSTVNDP

-339 QTQDP
+339 QNQDP
-344 RYQGGMVD
+344 RYQGGMVE

-373 RGVRD
+373 KGVRD
-378 ARGMTAP
+378 ARGMAAP
-385 QSSKAQDYLNQAQA
+385 QSSKAQDYLNQAQT

-411 PYADYQAAMLDRR
+411 PYSDYQAAMLDRQ
-424 KQMIAA
+424 KQMITA
-430 RAAQMEAQMQMALQN
+430 RAAQIESQLQLAAQN
-445 ENNVFRRQQLIQQIE
+445 EDNVFRKQQLLQQIE
-460 QNKVAAQNAM
+460 QNKVEAQNAM
-470 NNLDYQLQYG
+470 SGLDYKLRYDSYDTNNYALNKLQLQALK
-480 SYDAAN
+480 DLQE
-486 QAANQMQLQNLRG
+486 QAK
-499 LQQQAAAD
+499 AD
-507 LQYNRDLAKLTYEN
+507 LQYNRDLAKLTYQNELN
-521 QLGIERDQL
+521 MKRDQA
-530 KPQSQSN
+530 KPMSQGN
-537 IYSGLSEINAL
+537 IYSGLNSINAL
-548 AGYNPQTAGKLIQA
+548 AGYNPQVAGKLIQA

-576 LAQELWGQPTQGQQ
+576 LAKEIWGQPTQGQQ

-599 GWKNNIGLQANEQ
+599 GWKNNVGLQANEQ

>member
-1 MVDFKKELEKRHKAS
+1 MVDFVKILTDQLVKNNENKKPTKEIVKQAIKRASRGNPAVQKAIQAYDAGKKIIES
-16 LQKVKDFGVGAAV
+16 VDKSREDQGVQAP
-29 KVADTIAHPENLY
+29 K
-42 GLIPALQPL
+42 
-51 AEFNKA
+51 K
-57 RREQEESKPKSTKTN
+57 KST
-72 TPIQDAARVRKA
+72 TPIQDAVKARKS
-84 AKASTVNN
+84 ASSPMTTNN
-92 VIPTQQSTRPQS
+92 VVPTQQSQRS
-104 VSTPRVSANTNA
+104 MSSPRVSANTNA

-135 LALSIA
+135 IMLAIA
-141 HVETGGSFNP
+141 QQESGFNP
-151 NAVGDNGNSFGLF
+151 NAVGDGGKSFGLF
-164 QIHKPSHPDYK
+164 QIYSSAHPDYK

-183 ARYGIRLFKRLLDA
+183 ARYATRLFKGLLNQ
-197 NNGSVNKAIWAY
+197 NNGSVNRALWAY

-214 NVNKGILPATTK
+214 NVNKGILPSSTK
-226 NYLNMVAQLGPQ
+226 QYINNIAALTPQ
-238 YRQAGIGDVSPVSQQ
+238 FRQAGISDVAPVSQQ
-253 NRETIQSMAPSTQ
+253 NMEIIQSMAPSSTQ
-266 SQGQGRIGDVP
+266 SQGQGRIDGT
-277 QGQQG
+277 GQQP
-282 QANTPPVKPDVVLS
+282 QTNTPPTKPDVVLS
-296 TSAQDA
+296 TPAQDA
-302 LLTQL
+302 LLMQL

-324 YNRLMD
+324 YDRLMD
-330 QYNELYNTI
+330 QYNELYDTI
-339 QTQDP
+339 QNQDP
-344 RYQGGMVD
+344 RYQGGI
-352 GQRYYVDP
+352 QTPQNPYYVDP
-360 AQLQSRMEMDRIA
+360 RQLESAQAANRSLAMLDYIQGRGPAPDQAGMMMNNAQQMYQAQLA
-373 RGVRD
+373 
-378 ARGMTAP
+378 
-385 QSSKAQDYLNQAQA
+385 NQ
-399 MYQIAKANEAGV
+399 AGV
-411 PYADYQAAMLDRR
+411 PYSDYQAAMLDRQ

-445 ENNVFRRQQLIQQIE
+445 ENNVFRKQQLIQQME

-486 QAANQMQLQNLRG
+486 QAAQQMQLQNLRAV
-499 LQQQAAAD
+499 QQQAAAD

-530 KPQSQSN
+530 KPQSQGN
-537 IYSGLSEINAL
+537 IYSGLNAINAL

-599 GWKNNIGLQANEQ
+599 GWKNNVGLQANEQ

>member
-1 MVDFKKELEKRHKAS
+1 MVDFVKILTDQLVKNNENKKPTKEIVKQAINQTSRKNPIVQKAIQAYDTGKKIIESVDKSREEQGVQPPKKAS
-16 LQKVKDFGVGAAV
+16 K
-29 KVADTIAHPENLY
+29 
-42 GLIPALQPL
+42 
-51 AEFNKA
+51 
-57 RREQEESKPKSTKTN
+57 
-72 TPIQDAARVRKA
+72 TPIQDAAKARKVSTSMA
-84 AKASTVNN
+84 TNNVAPVQQSQASTLA
-92 VIPTQQSTRPQS
+92 
-104 VSTPRVSANTNA
+104 PRVSANTNA

-135 LALSIA
+135 IMLSIA
-141 HVETGGSFNP
+141 QQESGFNP
-151 NAVGDNGNSFGLF
+151 NTVGDGGKSFGLF
-164 QIHKPSHPDYK
+164 QIYSSAHPDYK

-183 ARYGIRLFKRLLDA
+183 TRYATRLFKGLLRQ
-197 NNGSVNKAIWAY
+197 NNGSVNRALWAY

-214 NVNKGILPATTK
+214 NVNKGVLPASTRQYINNIAALT
-226 NYLNMVAQLGPQ
+226 PQ
-238 YRQAGIGDVSPVSQQ
+238 FRQAGISDVAPVSQQ
-253 NRETIQSMAPSTQ
+253 NREVIQSMAPSTQ
-266 SQGQGRIGDVP
+266 SQGRGRIGELP
-277 QGQQG
+277 QGQQA
-282 QANTPPVKPDVVLS
+282 QTNTPPTKPDVVLS
-296 TSAQDA
+296 TPAQDA

-344 RYQGGMVD
+344 RYQGGMVE

-360 AQLQSRMEMDRIA
+360 TQLQSRMEMDRIA

-378 ARGMTAP
+378 ARGMAVP
-385 QSSKAQDYLNQAQA
+385 QSSKAQDYLNQAQT

-411 PYADYQAAMLDRR
+411 PYADYQAAMLDRQ

-445 ENNVFRRQQLIQQIE
+445 ENNVFRKQQLIQQIE

-486 QAANQMQLQNLRG
+486 QAVNQMQLQNLKA
-499 LQQQAAAD
+499 LQQQVAAD

-530 KPQSQSN
+530 RPQPQSN
-537 IYSGLSEINAL
+537 TYSGLNAINAL

-576 LAQELWGQPTQGQQ
+576 LAQELWGQPVQGQQ

-599 GWKNNIGLQANEQ
+599 GWKNNVGLQANEQ

>member
-1 MVDFKKELEKRHKAS
+1 MVDFAKLLAEQAAKNFKNRRDTKE
-16 LQKVKDFGVGAAV
+16 VI
-29 KVADTIAHPENLY
+29 DTIKRLPIIKKAQA
-42 GLIPALQPL
+42 ALDT
-51 AEFNKA
+51 AKSVKA
-57 RREQEESKPKSTKTN
+57 GADSAMKKDEKNNTTTK
-72 TPIQDAARVRKA
+72 TPIQDAAKARKS
-84 AKASTVNN
+84 ASSPMTTNN
-92 VIPTQQSTRPQS
+92 VAPTQQAQRS

-164 QIHKPSHPDYK
+164 QIHRPSHPDYK

-238 YRQAGIGDVSPVSQQ
+238 YRQAGITDVAPVSQQ
-253 NRETIQSMAPSTQ
+253 NREIIQSMAPSTQ
-266 SQGQGRIGDVP
+266 NQGQGRIDETA
-277 QGQQG
+277 Q
-282 QANTPPVKPDVVLS
+282 QANTPPAKPDVVLS
-296 TSAQDA
+296 TPAQDT

-307 QSGVNDP
+307 QSTINDP
-314 RNEQMSIPTM
+314 RNEQLSIPTM

-339 QTQDP
+339 QNQDP
-344 RYQGGMVD
+344 RYQGEIVQ

-360 AQLQSRMEMDRIA
+360 VQLQSRMEMDRIA

-385 QSSKAQDYLNQAQA
+385 QSSKAQDYLNQAQT

-411 PYADYQAAMLDRR
+411 PYSDYQAAMLDRQ

-430 RAAQMEAQMQMALQN
+430 RAAQMEAQMHMALQN
-445 ENNVFRRQQLIQQIE
+445 EDNVFRKQQLLQQIE

-470 NNLDYQLQYG
+470 NNLDYQLRYG

-486 QAANQMQLQNLRG
+486 QAAQQMQLQNLRG

-507 LQYNRDLAKLTYEN
+507 LQYNRDLAKLTYQNELN
-521 QLGIERDQL
+521 MKRDQA
-530 KPQSQSN
+530 KPMSQGN
-537 IYSGLSEINAL
+537 IYSGLNSINAL
-548 AGYNPQTAGKLIQA
+548 AGYNPQVAGKLIQA

-576 LAQELWGQPTQGQQ
+576 LAQEIWGQPTQRQ

-599 GWKNNIGLQANEQ
+599 GWKNNVGLQANEQ

>member
-1 MVDFKKELEKRHKAS
+1 MVDFAKLLAEQAAKNFKNRRDTKE
-16 LQKVKDFGVGAAV
+16 VI
-29 KVADTIAHPENLY
+29 DTIKRLPIIKKAQA
-42 GLIPALQPL
+42 ALDTAKSIKAGADSTL
-51 AEFNKA
+51 GKEEKNKA
-57 RREQEESKPKSTKTN
+57 TTK
-72 TPIQDAARVRKA
+72 TPIQDAAKARK
-84 AKASTVNN
+84 SVSSSMTTNN
-92 VIPTQQSTRPQS
+92 VVPVQQSQRS
-104 VSTPRVSANTNA
+104 VSTPRVSPNTNA

-151 NAVGDNGNSFGLF
+151 SAIGDDGNSFGLF
-164 QIHKPSHPDYK
+164 QIHRPSHPDYK

-226 NYLNMVAQLGPQ
+226 NYLNMIAQLGPQ
-238 YRQAGIGDVSPVSQQ
+238 YRQAGITDVAPVSQQ
-253 NRETIQSMAPSTQ
+253 NREIIQSMASSTQ
-266 SQGQGRIGDVP
+266 NQGQGRMDATE
-277 QGQQG
+277 QQT
-282 QANTPPVKPDVVLS
+282 NTPPVKPDVVLS
-296 TSAQDA
+296 TPAQDS

-307 QSGVNDP
+307 QSTVNDP

-339 QTQDP
+339 QNQDP
-344 RYQGGMVD
+344 RYQGGMVE

-360 AQLQSRMEMDRIA
+360 AQLQSRMELDRIA

-385 QSSKAQDYLNQAQA
+385 QSSKAQDYLNQAQT

-411 PYADYQAAMLDRR
+411 PYSDYQAAMLDRQ
-424 KQMIAA
+424 KQMITA
-430 RAAQMEAQMQMALQN
+430 RAAQIESQLQLAAQN
-445 ENNVFRRQQLIQQIE
+445 EDNVFRKQQLLQQIE
-460 QNKVAAQNAM
+460 QNKVEAQNAM
-470 NNLDYQLQYG
+470 SGLDYKLRYDSYDTNNYALNKLQLQALK
-480 SYDAAN
+480 DLQE
-486 QAANQMQLQNLRG
+486 QAK
-499 LQQQAAAD
+499 AD
-507 LQYNRDLAKLTYEN
+507 LQYNRDLAKLTYQNELN
-521 QLGIERDQL
+521 MKRDQA
-530 KPQSQSN
+530 KPMSQGN
-537 IYSGLSEINAL
+537 IYSGLNSINAL
-548 AGYNPQTAGKLIQA
+548 AGYNPQVAGKLIQA

-576 LAQELWGQPTQGQQ
+576 LAQELWGQPTKGQQ

-599 GWKNNIGLQANEQ
+599 GWKNNVGLQANEQ

>member
-1 MVDFKKELEKRHKAS
+1 MVDFAKLLAEQAAKNFKNRRDTKEVIDTIKRLPIIKKAQAALDTAQSIKAGADGTMKKEEKN
-16 LQKVKDFGVGAAV
+16 KV
-29 KVADTIAHPENLY
+29 T
-42 GLIPALQPL
+42 
-51 AEFNKA
+51 
-57 RREQEESKPKSTKTN
+57 TK
-72 TPIQDAARVRKA
+72 TPIQDM
-84 AKASTVNN
+84 AKARKSVSSSMTTNN
-92 VIPTQQSTRPQS
+92 AVPVQQSQRS
-104 VSTPRVSANTNA
+104 ISAPRVSANTNA

-151 NAVGDNGNSFGLF
+151 NAIGDNGNSFGLF
-164 QIHKPSHPDYK
+164 QIHRPSHPDYK

-214 NVNKGILPATTK
+214 NVDKGVLPATTK

-238 YRQAGIGDVSPVSQQ
+238 YRQAGTTDVAPVSQQ
-253 NRETIQSMAPSTQ
+253 NREIIQSMASSTQ
-266 SQGQGRIGDVP
+266 NQEQGRIDGTE
-277 QGQQG
+277 QQA
-282 QANTPPVKPDVVLS
+282 QANTPPAKPDVILS
-296 TSAQDA
+296 TPAQDA

-307 QSGVNDP
+307 QSTVNDP

-339 QTQDP
+339 QNQDP
-344 RYQGGMVD
+344 RYQGGMVE

-360 AQLQSRMEMDRIA
+360 AQLQTRMEMDRIA

-378 ARGMTAP
+378 ARGMAIP

-411 PYADYQAAMLDRR
+411 PYSDYQAAMLDRQ

-430 RAAQMEAQMQMALQN
+430 RAAQIEAQMQMALQN
-445 ENNVFRRQQLIQQIE
+445 ENNVFRKQQLLQQIE

-470 NNLDYQLQYG
+470 NNLDYQLRYG
-480 SYDAAN
+480 SYDAVN
-486 QAANQMQLQNLRG
+486 QAAQQMQLQNLRG

-507 LQYNRDLAKLTYEN
+507 LQYNRDLAKLAYEN

-537 IYSGLSEINAL
+537 IYSGLNSINAL
-548 AGYNPQTAGKLIQA
+548 AGYNPQVAGKLIQA

-599 GWKNNIGLQANEQ
+599 GWKNNVGLQANEQ

>member
-1 MVDFKKELEKRHKAS
+1 MVDFAKLLAEQAAKNFKNRRDTKEVIDKIKGLPIVKKAQAALNTAKSVKEGVDSVIKPKDNKAS
-16 LQKVKDFGVGAAV
+16 AK
-29 KVADTIAHPENLY
+29 
-42 GLIPALQPL
+42 
-51 AEFNKA
+51 
-57 RREQEESKPKSTKTN
+57 
-72 TPIQDAARVRKA
+72 TPIQDTAKARKT
-84 AKASTVNN
+84 AKASTVSN
-92 VIPTQQSTRPQS
+92 VMSTQQPVQSLSASTS
-104 VSTPRVSANTNA
+104 KVSANTNA

-135 LALSIA
+135 IMLSIA
-141 HVETGGSFNP
+141 QQESGFNP
-151 NAVGDNGNSFGLF
+151 NAVGDGGKSFGLF
-164 QIHKPSHPDYK
+164 QIYSSAHPDYK

-183 ARYGIRLFKRLLDA
+183 TRYATRLFKGLLNQ
-197 NNGSVNKAIWAY
+197 NNGSVNRALWAY

-214 NVNKGILPATTK
+214 NVNRGVLPSSTK
-226 NYLNMVAQLGPQ
+226 QYINNIAALTPQ
-238 YRQAGIGDVSPVSQQ
+238 FRQVGTSDVTPVSQQ
-253 NRETIQSMAPSTQ
+253 NREIIQSMGPSTQ
-266 SQGQGRIGDVP
+266 TQGQGRIDGTA
-277 QGQQG
+277 QQA
-282 QANTPPVKPDVVLS
+282 QANTPPTKPDVVLS
-296 TSAQDA
+296 TPAQDA

-344 RYQGGMVD
+344 RYQGGI
-352 GQRYYVDP
+352 QTPQNPYYVDP
-360 AQLQSRMEMDRIA
+360 KQLETAQARNRSLAMLDYIQGRGLAPDQAGMMMNNAQQMYQAQLA
-373 RGVRD
+373 
-378 ARGMTAP
+378 
-385 QSSKAQDYLNQAQA
+385 NQ
-399 MYQIAKANEAGV
+399 AGV
-411 PYADYQAAMLDRR
+411 PYADYQAAMLDRQ

-445 ENNVFRRQQLIQQIE
+445 ENNVFRKQQLIQQIE

-486 QAANQMQLQNLRG
+486 QAANNMRLQGLRG
-499 LQQQAAAD
+499 VQQQAAAD
-507 LQYNRDLAKLTYEN
+507 LQYNRDLAKLTYQNELN
-521 QLGIERDQL
+521 MQRDQA
-530 KPQSQSN
+530 KPMSQSN
-537 IYSGLSEINAL
+537 IYSGLNAINAL
-548 AGYNPQTAGKLIQA
+548 SGYNPQVAGKLIQA

-590 QGFFGRLMS
+590 QGFFGKLMS
-599 GWKNNIGLQANEQ
+599 GWKNNVGLQANEQ